1 MKSQQR
7 ETLEAYLALLHT
19 EEQEQKTAQ
28 EKTSK
33 PQLSEQDD
41 AMMKRVMTF
50 VEEHIGD
57 TDAGVSEMAE
67 AALMSKS
74 NLTRKLKELIG
85 LTPGDFLKEARI
97 KKATELLKN
106 TNMNISEIAYRCGF
120 NDPKYFSKVFKSSIG
135 KTPSE
140 YRE

>member
-1 MKSQQR
+1 
-7 ETLEAYLALLHT
+7 
-19 EEQEQKTAQ
+19 
-28 EKTSK
+28 
-33 PQLSEQDD
+33 
-41 AMMKRVMTF
+41 
-50 VEEHIGD
+50 
-57 TDAGVSEMAE
+57 MAE

-106 TNMNISEIAYRCGF
+106 TNMNISEIAYMCGF